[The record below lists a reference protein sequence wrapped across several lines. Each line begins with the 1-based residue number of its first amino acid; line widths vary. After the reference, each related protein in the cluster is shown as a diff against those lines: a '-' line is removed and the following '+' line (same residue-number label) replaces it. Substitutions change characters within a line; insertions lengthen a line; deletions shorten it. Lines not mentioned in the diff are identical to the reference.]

1 MVVEAPQTSV
11 EAPISVVEPD
21 PVPDTGV
28 VEQPSSDA
36 PIEQKLEFESKVDVF
51 SGEYDEYVPV
61 GSTITVAQRRTVVA
75 VTAVLIMFAP
85 PPTRMRQK

>member
-1 MVVEAPQTSV
+1 MPPDASGSPE
-11 EAPISVVEPD
+11 SVVNPD

-28 VEQPSSDA
+28 TEQPPSDA

>member
-1 MVVEAPQTSV
+1 MLLEAPETSV
-11 EAPISVVEPD
+11 EAPPSVVEPT

-28 VEQPSSDA
+28 IEQPPPGA
-36 PIEQKLEFESKVDVF
+36 PLEQRLEFESKVDIF
-51 SGEYDEYVPV
+51 SGEYDDYVPV
-61 GSTITVAQRRTVVA
+61 GSTISVAQRRTVVA